1 MVPLFAEPVFHLFGV
16 PITNTLLHT
25 VIVDALIIL
34 GIFFLRN
41 ISLVPTMFQNIV
53 EFAVEG
59 LYSLTETVSP
69 KHAKIIFPYFMSFFV
84 FILIANWTSLIPGF
98 GTIGIKDHGE
108 LIPFLRAATSD
119 INVTLSL
126 AIIATV
132 ATQYLAIK
140 TIGIKHHL
148 ARYLSWNPIF
158 LFVGLLELLSVF
170 TNIISLSFRLFGNIF
185 AGDVVI
191 TTISGMFAFLLP
203 LPFLSLEILVGMVQA
218 LVFAMLT
225 MSFMA
230 ILTTPHNEGGEH

>member
-1 MVPLFAEPVFHLFGV
+1 MVPLFAEPIFHLFGV
-16 PITNTLLHT
+16 PITNTILHT
-25 VIVDALIIL
+25 VLVDVVIII

-41 ISLVPTMFQNIV
+41 LSLIPNMFQNIV
-53 EFAVEG
+53 EYVIEG

-69 KHAKIIFPYFMSFFV
+69 KHAKDIFPYFMSFFL
-84 FILIANWTSLIPGF
+84 FIIVANWTSLLPGV
-98 GTIGIKDHGE
+98 GTIGIKEHGE

-119 INVTLSL
+119 INLTLAL

-132 ATQYLAIK
+132 ATQYLGIK
-140 TIGIKHHL
+140 TIGIKHHIG
-148 ARYLSWNPIF
+148 RYLSWNPIF

-203 LPFLSLEILVGMVQA
+203 LPFLTLEILVGMVQA

-225 MSFMA
+225 MAFMA